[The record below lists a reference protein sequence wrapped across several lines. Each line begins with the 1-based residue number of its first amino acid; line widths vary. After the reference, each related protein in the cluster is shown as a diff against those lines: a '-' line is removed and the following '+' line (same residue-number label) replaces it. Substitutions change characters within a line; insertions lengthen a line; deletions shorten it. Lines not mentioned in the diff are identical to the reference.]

1 MDKNK
6 SKEQLIIDGFYSLF
20 VQHINKNGSIQL
32 QQYIN
37 WKSHIS
43 TKLTWVILHLAIH
56 SDRDDDDKEKNR
68 SSFAL
73 DFILQEMEGY
83 DPEILLNYCTGIE
96 APDLIFID
104 HLSFEFN
111 VNSNWLLY
119 GEGLPFIENNNSG
132 IDHTT

>member
-1 MDKNK
+1 
-6 SKEQLIIDGFYSLF
+6 
-20 VQHINKNGSIQL
+20 
-32 QQYIN
+32 
-37 WKSHIS
+37 SHIS

-83 DPEILLNYCTGIE
+83 DPKILLNYCTGIE